1 MQKRHWLSHLLS
13 STIPAVHTALSRGFT
28 AKSVWIRILKP
39 MFVTD
44 QRSVNHASQIL
55 SRYSY
60 VEPLKHYT
68 MRQAL
73 PAVSSRAAPDRAIQ
87 GTVPFMI
94 TLALNSTMRFTLV
107 FLSLLA
113 LGCSDSANRSA
124 VENGGAELTLKSRSM
139 FPVGNVVY
147 TEDDSRFTAYQSNYN
162 DVLDI
167 IAKEFDYVGHDELF
181 RIRETNPTP
190 FSSNYTR
197 LDAFVEDATSNEY
210 RIHGHNLLFYSDI
223 GPESWIA
230 EYRESEAWSRDQ
242 WLEWFERYVK
252 DKVGRYKGQVASW
265 DVLNEPLARVIADD
279 PKARNVF
286 IDVAGEDIYAKVFRW
301 ARETDPRA
309 KLVLNEFFLGPGGN
323 KKTDDLIAL
332 ANKIGRSGGKVDVI
346 GFEGI
351 YIFSP
356 LIFTTYSYNYDR
368 FKKAADAGYMVTLS
382 ELNVALNIYPAA
394 GRNQSQTRL
403 LHSIQR
409 KAFNNI
415 IRAYIDA
422 VPEKQRWGVVT
433 WGVPDYQGFT
443 RFGDI
448 FKAFR
453 APGGGSEWPLLWD
466 DSLEKKP
473 AYYGFLNGLKGIEE
487 PFIYNAVYEEG
498 DLVDDHH
505 LIDDFKKAL
514 LDQLEGERLAL
525 AIVPSSGVVEDIYYE
540 EAKREILASQD

>member
-1 MQKRHWLSHLLS
+1 MN
-13 STIPAVHTALSRGFT
+13 TLSRTRYKHFT
-28 AKSVWIRILKP
+28 
-39 MFVTD
+39 FV
-44 QRSVNHASQIL
+44 VL
-55 SRYSY
+55 
-60 VEPLKHYT
+60 
-68 MRQAL
+68 
-73 PAVSSRAAPDRAIQ
+73 
-87 GTVPFMI
+87 F
-94 TLALNSTMRFTLV
+94 
-107 FLSLLA
+107 FLT
-113 LGCSDSANRSA
+113 LGCSDSANQSTVDNA
-124 VENGGAELTLKSRSM
+124 GAELSLRNRSV
-139 FPVGNVVY
+139 FPVGNVIY
-147 TEDDSRFTAYQSNYN
+147 LPDDSRFSAYQSSYK

-167 IAKEFDYVGHDELF
+167 IAVEFDYVGHDELF

-190 FSSNYTR
+190 FSNNYTR
-197 LDAFVEDATSNEY
+197 LDAFIADAASKGY
-210 RIHGHNLLFYSDI
+210 RIHGHNLLFYSDV
-223 GPESWIA
+223 GPGSWIA
-230 EYRESEAWSRDQ
+230 EYRESDTWSREQ
-242 WLEWFERYVK
+242 WLEWFEQYVK
-252 DKVGRYKGQVASW
+252 DKVGRYQGQVASW

-279 PKARNVF
+279 PDARQVF

-301 ARETDPRA
+301 AREADPKA
-309 KLVLNEFFLGPGGN
+309 KLVLNEFFLGPDGS

-332 ANKIGRSGGKVDVI
+332 ADQIGRSGGKVDVI

-356 LIFTTYSYNYDR
+356 LIFTTYSYNYNR

-382 ELNVALNIYPAA
+382 ELNVALNIFPAA
-394 GRNQSQTRL
+394 GRNLNQTRL

-453 APGGGSEWPLLWD
+453 APGGGSEWPLLWN

-473 AYYGFLNGLKGIEE
+473 AYFGFLNGLKGVEE
-487 PFIYNAVYEEG
+487 PFIYSAVYDEG
-498 DLVDDHH
+498 ELVDDHY

-514 LDQLEGERLAL
+514 LDQLEDEWAAL
-525 AIVPSSGVVEDIYYE
+525 AVVPSSGVVEEAYYE

>member
-1 MQKRHWLSHLLS
+1 
-13 STIPAVHTALSRGFT
+13 
-28 AKSVWIRILKP
+28 
-39 MFVTD
+39 
-44 QRSVNHASQIL
+44 
-55 SRYSY
+55 
-60 VEPLKHYT
+60 
-68 MRQAL
+68 
-73 PAVSSRAAPDRAIQ
+73 
-87 GTVPFMI
+87 MI
-94 TLALNSTMRFTLV
+94 TLALNSTTRFTIV

-113 LGCSDSANRSA
+113 LGCSDSANRST
-124 VENGGAELTLKSRSM
+124 VENGGGELTLKNRSM
-139 FPVGNVVY
+139 FPVGNVIY
-147 TEDDSRFTAYQSNYN
+147 TEDDSRFTAYQSSYN

-167 IAKEFDYVGHDELF
+167 IAREFDYVGHDELF
-181 RIRETNPTP
+181 RIRETNPTA
-190 FSSNYTR
+190 FSTNYTR
-197 LDAFVEDATSNEY
+197 LDAFVEDATSNDY

-332 ANKIGRSGGKVDVI
+332 ANQIGRSGGKVDVI

-351 YIFSP
+351 YILSP

-498 DLVDDHH
+498 DLIDDHH